1 LPLSNH
7 KSYNE
12 HNIYEAALVPTKP
25 QEEVY
30 IGLDIGSTKV
40 CCVVGLHEEGAAT
53 PSIIGLG
60 TAPTNGMR
68 KGVVVDVEETVSSIT
83 AAVDEAERI
92 SGVNIDRATIS
103 IDGAHVSS
111 LNSKG
116 VIAVG
121 RADQEITPDDL
132 RRAEEAATAVHLPPN
147 REILQLFPRS
157 YTVDG
162 QTNIKD
168 PVGMNGVRLEVDTHI
183 ITGATPAIKN
193 LNRAIYQAGIDI
205 EGQILVPLAAA
216 RAVLT
221 KQQKELGVAV
231 IDIGGGTTGV
241 AVFEEGDVLYSSV
254 LPVGSGHITND
265 LAIGLRTNID
275 TAEKI
280 KIKYIKAHTG
290 KINSTEKVRIEEL
303 EGEDMVIQRRELTKI
318 AGARLEEI
326 FQMVREELRK
336 VGKDVMLPS
345 GVVLTG
351 GGAKLPGIEEF
362 AKDALRLPVTI
373 GRPTDLSGIAD
384 RVNNPA
390 FAAPVGL
397 MLENMAYAR
406 VGDRSNLKLGQTVEK
421 IKKTLRNL
429 LP

>member
-1 LPLSNH
+1 MSQ
-7 KSYNE
+7 
-12 HNIYEAALVPTKP
+12 KP
-25 QEEVY
+25 GEEVY

-40 CCVVGLHEEGAAT
+40 SCVVGLHEDGAAV
-53 PSIIGLG
+53 PSVIGVG
-60 TAPTNGMR
+60 TAATNGMR

-92 SGVNIDRATIS
+92 SGISIDRATVA
-103 IDGAHVSS
+103 IDGAHVES

-121 RADQEITPDDL
+121 RADQEITLEDL
-132 RRAEEAATAVHLPPN
+132 HRAEEAATAVHLPPN
-147 REILQLFPRS
+147 REILQVFARS

-168 PVGMNGVRLEVDTHI
+168 PVGMHGVRLEVETHI
-183 ITGATPAIKN
+183 VTGATPAIKN

-205 EGQILVPLAAA
+205 EGQVLVPIAAA
-216 RAVLT
+216 RAVIS
-221 KQQKELGVAV
+221 KRQKELGVAV
-231 IDIGGGTTGV
+231 VDIGGGTTGL
-241 AVFEEGDVLYSSV
+241 AVYEEGDILYSSI

-280 KIKYIKAHTG
+280 KLKYVKAG
-290 KINSTEKVRIEEL
+290 RGGVNEKIRIEEL
-303 EGEDMVIQRRELTKI
+303 EGDDMVISRRELSKI
-318 AGARLEEI
+318 VDARLEEI
-326 FQMVREELRK
+326 FNMVRAELK
-336 VGKDVMLPS
+336 KIGKDQLLPA

-351 GGAKLPGIEEF
+351 GGAKMAGIEEF
-362 AKDALRLPVTI
+362 AKATLKLPVAVGKPEGLT
-373 GRPTDLSGIAD
+373 GIID
-384 RVNNPA
+384 RVSDPA

-397 MLENMAYAR
+397 MLENAAYAP
-406 VGDRSNLKLGQTVEK
+406 VTDKPNAVIGKTVDNIRK
-421 IKKTLRNL
+421 AIRNF